1 MTKRIFIL
9 LAALSCYVGMLA
21 QDMKDVVY
29 LKNGSIIKGWV
40 IEQIPT
46 ESLKIQTS
54 DGSLF
59 VYKMEEVQK
68 IIKEKEVDVEEE
80 APKIS
85 RNGLKRGFRAIAELG
100 YEMESNDN
108 DGDNSPVIN
117 FSVGYQLNSYVFLG
131 AGMGFRYY
139 MDDDKGSVPIYFNFR
154 SDFVNT
160 KINPFVDVKL
170 GYSPSCSG
178 AYFSTGVGCRFKLGE
193 KNGLS
198 VSAGFAL
205 QDNRERD
212 GYYYNHSYYSYED
225 DDVMTN
231 VFITMGFDF

>member
-9 LAALSCYVGMLA
+9 LAALSCYIGMLA

-59 VYKMEEVQK
+59 VYKMEEVLK
-68 IIKEKEVDVEEE
+68 IVKEKEVDVEEE

-131 AGMGFRYY
+131 AGMGFR
-139 MDDDKGSVPIYFNFR
+139 
-154 SDFVNT
+154 
-160 KINPFVDVKL
+160 
-170 GYSPSCSG
+170 
-178 AYFSTGVGCRFKLGE
+178 
-193 KNGLS
+193 
-198 VSAGFAL
+198 
-205 QDNRERD
+205 
-212 GYYYNHSYYSYED
+212 
-225 DDVMTN
+225 
-231 VFITMGFDF
+231 